1 MTEYSPIESLLT
13 RISLRVRG
21 SRFTMAILLVII
33 LTGFDLITKDI
44 SRTYWQS
51 SGGITIL
58 DPVCRFSF
66 VRNYE
71 STFRLGTLI
80 SDENKQ
86 ILFSAGS
93 VLVIGVMIW
102 SALTFTLSRIGLV
115 GASCI
120 VAGLIGNT
128 GDRLVLGYVVDFIQL
143 SYGTFEVPTFNLADV
158 YVYSGFALFLVD
170 IMRQWRR
177 LRRSPA

>member
-1 MTEYSPIESLLT
+1 
-13 RISLRVRG
+13 
-21 SRFTMAILLVII
+21 MAVLMVII

-44 SRTYWQS
+44 SRTYWQN

-58 DPVCRFSF
+58 DPVCRFTF

-86 ILFSAGS
+86 LLFSVGS
-93 VLVIGVMIW
+93 ILVMGLMVW
-102 SALTFTLSRIGLV
+102 SALRFTLSRIGLA

-128 GDRLVLGYVVDFIQL
+128 GDRIFLGYVVDFVQL
-143 SYGTFEVPTFNLADV
+143 SWGQWEVPTFNLADA

-170 IMRQWRR
+170 IVRHWRR
-177 LRRSPA
+177 LRRSAA